1 MDVLI
6 ENVKLCAPY
15 SMSLVYDIVL
25 MVDSRDELRDKLEM
39 WKESVKDDGFKL
51 SQPKKKIC
59 VLGEVDQ

>member
-51 SQPKKKIC
+51 SQSKKKIC